1 MVATKMFWDM
11 WRNLTNATSNWTSGG
26 GGGDGVGGT
35 KSFCVTKSSRSRYNR
50 LRSFPSKSY
59 SQPANLSSF
68 LEDTTTSVESLA
80 GGGEKSACKSSAPAV
95 QDQQSIK
102 KSNKTI
108 KHSFTTSSFLP
119 FSSCSFSRENES
131 SSSSSSTSSAAGIKN
146 PQTTAQKGI
155 NSKGDDDDD
164 DDVVVV
170 GRIPSRT
177 GQQSPSS
184 SVATN
189 IAKTNDEDARGTQSQ
204 QKANEF
210 CVVEHVISDL
220 GKIIRKKIIIY
231 FSLLLSSL
239 FLV

>member
-26 GGGDGVGGT
+26 GGAGVGGT
-35 KSFCVTKSSRSRYNR
+35 KSSCVTKSSRSRYNR
-50 LRSFPSKSY
+50 LRSSFPTKSY
-59 SQPANLSSF
+59 SQPANLASF
-68 LEDTTTSVESLA
+68 LEDPTTSLESLA
-80 GGGEKSACKSSAPAV
+80 GGGETGTCKTAAAV

-102 KSNKTI
+102 KNNKTI

-131 SSSSSSTSSAAGIKN
+131 SSSSSTSSAVKN
-146 PQTTAQKGI
+146 PQTTTQRGI
-155 NSKGDDDDD
+155 NNKGDDDNM
-164 DDVVVV
+164 VVV

-177 GQQSPSS
+177 GQQSSSS

-204 QKANEF
+204 QKADEF

-220 GKIIRKKIIIY
+220 GKMKKI
-231 FSLLLSSL
+231 
-239 FLV
+239 